1 MISQAQYRNTA
12 HPSTLFATPL
22 HRDTIYNILSEIIV
36 ATNSMRY
43 VEDENGYITIPK
55 NPISKSGVFQYLG
68 KSISSEL
75 EPDKVYNVWRP
86 EEELNN
92 PETIESFRLTPWI
105 PEHVMLGAG
114 FSPAET
120 VGVQGVTGETV
131 EFFGDTLYSK
141 LKLFGDDLKK
151 LIKAGLKELSCGFR
165 CQWVIQSGVTADGQS
180 YDVIQKQIRGNH
192 LASVESAR
200 MGSDVR
206 VAMDKAVFALD
217 SIDFNPN
224 PKPHGDNM
232 PVPKEVQQ
240 AIDEAIKPLQV
251 ALDAAE
257 KKVEEMEKDKKENP
271 FVKKT
276 AEDME
281 AEEKEEADKKAK
293 ADEKSK
299 AMDSAIAKVADL
311 EKEVKTLKST
321 AMDGNAVMKAF
332 AEKQDLAAK
341 ASQIVGA
348 FDHSDLDAGGVAKY
362 ALEKMGVAC
371 DSGSELAMFK
381 GVLAARQTPTFT
393 VDHGTA
399 SDSADAA
406 KSDNLDKAG
415 L

>member
-1 MISQAQYRNTA
+1 MK
-12 HPSTLFATPL
+12 
-22 HRDTIYNILSEIIV
+22 
-36 ATNSMRY
+36 Y

-68 KSISSEL
+68 KSISPEL
-75 EPDKVYNVWRP
+75 EPDKTYNVWRP
-86 EEELNN
+86 EAELNN

-105 PEHVMLGAG
+105 PEHVMLGEG
-114 FSPAET
+114 FTPAEM

-141 LKLFGDDLKK
+141 LKLFGEDLKK

-165 CQWVIQSGVTADGQS
+165 CKWVIKSGITPDGQS
-180 YDVIQKQIRGNH
+180 YDVMQTQIRGNH

-206 VAMDKAVFALD
+206 VAMDRAVFALD
-217 SIDFNPN
+217 SIDFKPN
-224 PKPHGDNM
+224 PDGDDM
-232 PVPKEVQQ
+232 PVSKEVQL
-240 AIDEAIKPLQV
+240 AIDEAIKPLKA

-257 KKVEEMEKDKKENP
+257 KKVEDMEKEKPDFLK
-271 FVKKT
+271 KKT

-281 AEEKEEADKKAK
+281 AEEKAEADKKAEESK
-293 ADEKSK
+293 KSK
-299 AMDSAIAKVADL
+299 AMDTAIESL
-311 EKEVKTLKST
+311 QKEVKTLKST
-321 AMDGNAVMKAF
+321 AMDGNEMMKAF
-332 AEKQDLAAK
+332 AVKQELAAK

-348 FDHSDLDAGGVAKY
+348 FDHADLDANGVAKY

-381 GVLAARQTPTFT
+381 GVLAARQAPTFT
-393 VDHGTA
+393 VDHGHA
-399 SDSADAA
+399 KDGADAT
-406 KSDNLDKAG
+406 KSETLDKAG

>member
-1 MISQAQYRNTA
+1 MKYT
-12 HPSTLFATPL
+12 
-22 HRDTIYNILSEIIV
+22 
-36 ATNSMRY
+36 
-43 VEDENGYITIPK
+43 EDENGYITISK
-55 NPISKSGVFQYLG
+55 NPISKSGIFQYLG
-68 KSISSEL
+68 KSISPEL
-75 EPDKVYNVWRP
+75 EPNKVYNVWRP

-92 PETIESFRLTPWI
+92 PETIESFRFTPWI
-105 PEHVMLGAG
+105 PEHVMLGEG
-114 FSPAET
+114 FTAAEV

-141 LKLFGDDLKK
+141 LKLFGEDLKK

-165 CQWVIQSGVTADGQS
+165 CSWEIKSGVFQGQP
-180 YDVIQKQIRGNH
+180 YDVIQRQIRGNH

-217 SIDFNPN
+217 SIDFNLKPN
-224 PKPHGDNM
+224 GDDM
-232 PVPKEVQQ
+232 LTKEDLK
-240 AIDEAIKPLQV
+240 AAMDEAIKPVQK
-251 ALDAAE
+251 ALDEANEKIGKLE
-257 KKVEEMEKDKKENP
+257 KK
-271 FVKKT
+271 

-281 AEEKEEADKKAK
+281 EEEKSAEDMEEEEKQKAK
-293 ADEKSK
+293 DKEKSE
-299 AMDSAIAKVADL
+299 AMDSAIAKVAEL

-332 AEKQDLAAK
+332 AEKQELAAK

-348 FDHSDLDAGGVAKY
+348 FDHADLDAQGVAKY

-381 GVLAARQTPTFT
+381 GVLAARKAPTFT
-393 VDHGTA
+393 VDHGNA
-399 SDSADAA
+399 LDGAESA
-406 KSDNLDKAG
+406 KSETLDKAG